1 MNQFL
6 IRANEIK
13 EEIITN
19 RRAIHQFGGVGC
31 DLPETTAYVME
42 RLMEI
47 GLEPKEICPSGVVAC
62 VGGKKPGKTI
72 LLRADMDALP
82 IEEKTGLDF
91 ACTNGTMHAC
101 GHDMHPAMLLGAA
114 RLLKERE
121 DELQGTVKL
130 MFQPGEEVL
139 EGAKAMVEAGVLEN
153 PHVDAAVAMHTNI
166 ARGDECRTGYVTYV
180 SGPSGSSA
188 DELWVTL
195 TREPEDE
202 NVNLVDV
209 ASHMILSLKDIPS
222 FEIRI
227 NETFGLMINAFV
239 CDNDDPA
246 GLADSVTFKG
256 VMICMNNPV
265 RDQAK
270 ERIVT
275 IVEEIAKAHHV
286 KAKIHYER
294 SVAPLVT
301 SKELGDQINPAI
313 EEVVGKGNVEEQPL
327 GFLSFG
333 AEDFAEVAK
342 HVNGV
347 YLNLGSGCPAEGYT
361 VEGHKDNVM
370 FNEDVLPIGAAIY
383 ANVALHWLR
392 DQA

>member
-1 MNQFL
+1 MTDFL
-6 IRANEIK
+6 SRAQALK
-13 EEIITN
+13 EELVRN
-19 RRAIHQFGGVGC
+19 RRTIHQFGGVGL

-42 RLMEI
+42 QLRQM
-47 GLEPKEICPSGVVAC
+47 GLEPVEICKSGVVCC
-62 VGGKKPGKTI
+62 VGGKRPGKTI

-82 IEEKTGLDF
+82 IEEKTGLPF

-121 DELQGTVKL
+121 EELQGTVKL

-139 EGAKAMVEAGVLEN
+139 EGAKAMVKAGLLEN
-153 PHVDAAVAMHTNI
+153 PKVGAAVAMHVGI
-166 ARGDECRTGYVTYV
+166 GRKDCRSGYVTYV

-195 TREPEDE
+195 TRDE
-202 NVNLVDV
+202 GSGANLVD
-209 ASHMILSLKDIPS
+209 AACHMILGLKDLPS
-222 FEIRI
+222 LEIRI

-246 GLADSVTFKG
+246 GLPESVTFKG
-256 VMICMNNPV
+256 VMICMNDPV
-265 RDQAK
+265 RNQARD
-270 ERIVT
+270 RIVT
-275 IVEEIAKAHHV
+275 IIEELAKAHRV
-286 KAKIHYER
+286 RAKIHYER

-313 EEVVGKGNVEEQPL
+313 AEVVGDGNVEEQPL

-342 HVNGV
+342 HVKAV
-347 YLNLGSGCPAEGYT
+347 YLNLGAGCPDEGYT
-361 VEGHKDNVM
+361 VEGHKDNVV
-370 FNEDVLPIGAAIY
+370 FNEDVLPLGAAIY
-383 ANVALHWLR
+383 ANVAYRWLQG
-392 DQA
+392 QA

>member
-1 MNQFL
+1 MNDFL
-6 IRANEIK
+6 NRAYELKDEIVR
-13 EEIITN
+13 N
-19 RRAIHQFGGVGC
+19 RRTIHRFGGVGL
-31 DLPETTAYVME
+31 DLPETTSYVME
-42 RLMEI
+42 RLREM
-47 GLEPKEICPSGVVAC
+47 GLEPAEICRSGVVCC
-62 VGGKKPGKTI
+62 VGGKRPGKTI

-82 IEEKTGLDF
+82 IEEKTGLPF

-139 EGAKAMVEAGVLEN
+139 EGAKSMVKAGLLEN
-153 PHVDAAVAMHTNI
+153 PKVDAAVAMHVGI
-166 ARGDECRTGYVTYV
+166 GRDDCQTGRVTYV

-195 TREPEDE
+195 TPAEEG
-202 NVNLVDV
+202 VNPVD
-209 ASHMILSLKDIPS
+209 AACHIILGLKDLPS
-222 FEIRI
+222 IEIRI

-246 GLADSVTFKG
+246 GLAESVTFKG
-256 VMICMNNPV
+256 VMICMSGAV

-270 ERIVT
+270 ARIVT
-275 IVEEIAKAHHV
+275 IVEELAKAHRV
-286 KAKIHYER
+286 QARIHYER

-301 SKELGDQINPAI
+301 SKELGDQIQPAI
-313 EEVVGKGNVEEQPL
+313 AEITGEGNVQEQPL

-342 HVNGV
+342 HVPAV
-347 YLNLGSGCPAEGYT
+347 YLNLGAGCPDEGYT
-361 VEGHKDNVM
+361 VEGHKDNVI
-370 FNEDVLPIGAAIY
+370 FNEEVLPVGAAIY
-383 ANVALHWLR
+383 ANIALRWLENLSE
-392 DQA
+392 